1 MGEQTEEELAEI
13 RRQQADL
20 DSRGRFAKSLT
31 DDATGRIVA
40 VLKRRLDTYR
50 EAPIVA
56 DSTARKIRAEE
67 LSHLIGLIQ
76 GVHWGVPTPPDV
88 ELWFATLP
96 NESSDGVM
104 VVPVKALRKLKD
116 RTTRL
121 EGDLMIYREKC
132 KTLAAD
138 LKHAKENPKIIH
150 SPSPC
155 SCGNP
160 SARSVHHRKT
170 IPCWTYIGNDKFN
183 FDGKSYTKRV

>member
-1 MGEQTEEELAEI
+1 MSEQTEEELVEI
-13 RRQQADL
+13 RRQQESL
-20 DSRGRFAKSLT
+20 DQMGLFAKSLT
-31 DDATGRIVA
+31 DDATKRLIA
-40 VLKRRLDTYR
+40 VLKKRLDAYR
-50 EAPIVA
+50 EAPMGI
-56 DSTARKIRAEE
+56 DSTARKIRSEE
-67 LSHLIGLIQ
+67 LAHLIGLIQ
-76 GVHWGVPTPPDV
+76 GVHWGVRTPPDV

-96 NESSDGVM
+96 NESSDGVI
-104 VVPVKALRKLKD
+104 VVPVKSLRKLKD

-138 LKHAKENPKIIH
+138 LKHAKENPKIVH

-160 SARSVHHRKT
+160 AARSIHHRKT
-170 IPCWTYIGNDKFN
+170 IPCWTYIGNEKFN